1 MKDEVLT
8 DFTSDNELYNLSRY
22 DYIKFKKNIRNSY
35 DRIYSTV
42 TDLARLR
49 G

>member
-1 MKDEVLT
+1 MKKEGRVFLLPHFWSNTAGDMV
-8 DFTSDNELYNLSRY
+8 N
-22 DYIKFKKNIRNSY
+22 
-35 DRIYSTV
+35 YSTV

>member
-1 MKDEVLT
+1 MSKADE
-8 DFTSDNELYNLSRY
+8 
-22 DYIKFKKNIRNSY
+22 KKKSLPDVADAPTFDANFRSGDPLQQDSQY
-35 DRIYSTV
+35 YSTV

>member
-1 MKDEVLT
+1 MTGDIVSLKDAWSSGT
-8 DFTSDNELYNLSRY
+8 FCGA
-22 DYIKFKKNIRNSY
+22 
-35 DRIYSTV
+35 IYSTV